1 MLRLY
6 VLRCSRAQ
14 VNRNFYATKS
24 NLHTFSH
31 LLHTLLFADWTQQCP
46 TTPSGIHRGTG
57 SVCNTWSFSATRIQ
71 LVWGPHKLPLTD
83 RGGRAHLAALFPT
96 AAKDCC
102 NRISLSLRSIL
113 CLHPSH
119 APPQIPI
126 INIKRYSFVL
136 LTQIALSR
144 GRLKSFHWG
153 FLLSFTTLL
162 LWSVLC
168 VSLTSS

>member
-1 MLRLY
+1 MPWNPIYILFLI
-6 VLRCSRAQ
+6 
-14 VNRNFYATKS
+14 FYTPCCLLIELN
-24 NLHTFSH
+24 NL
-31 LLHTLLFADWTQQCP
+31 QQP
-46 TTPSGIHRGTG
+46 HQEYTEELGL
-57 SVCNTWSFSATRIQ
+57 SATHEAS
-71 LVWGPHKLPLTD
+71 LLPEFSW
-83 RGGRAHLAALFPT
+83 HEVHINFPSLIEEAGLIWLLYFLLQQKT
-96 AAKDCC
+96 C

-126 INIKRYSFVL
+126 INIKCYSFVL